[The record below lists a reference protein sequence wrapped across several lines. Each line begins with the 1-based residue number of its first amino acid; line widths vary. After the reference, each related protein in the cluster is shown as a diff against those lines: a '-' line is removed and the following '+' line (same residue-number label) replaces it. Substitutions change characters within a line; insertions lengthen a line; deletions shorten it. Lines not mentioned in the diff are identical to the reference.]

1 MSGTT
6 KMHYAWWIFI
16 GCCFVN
22 AASMAASIS
31 IVGVYLLPVSK
42 SIGVGPGDWMLWMTI
57 CSVVSCIATSFWGQ
71 AIQTKSINIV
81 TTLSAVLLALAV
93 FMFSFGNSVQWFYV
107 WGGVLGLAMPCIA
120 TLTVPTLLGNWF
132 G

>member
-93 FMFSFGNSVQWFYV
+93 FMF
-107 WGGVLGLAMPCIA
+107 
-120 TLTVPTLLGNWF
+120 
-132 G
+132 